1 MVKVKQLMGING
13 NMLKNDIEICSGLVA
28 SLDEAGRGCLAGPVV
43 SAAVILPKDFDYT
56 IVKDSKKLSEK
67 KRKEAYKIIV
77 DNAISYTVSFIHPE
91 DIDELNILQATMKSM
106 HECLDAM
113 KTLNCKD
120 FNHILVDGNYF
131 NQYNDIQHTCV
142 IKGDDTYY
150 SIAAA
155 SILAKVSR
163 DEYMK
168 ELHEQFPKY
177 GWDSNKGYGTKQHI
191 EMIKI
196 YGDTEHHRKS
206 FLKNIL

>member
-1 MVKVKQLMGING
+1 MSL
-13 NMLKNDIEICSGLVA
+13 LKSDIEISKGVVV
-28 SLDEAGRGCLAGPVV
+28 SLDEVGRGCLAGPVV
-43 SAAVILPKDFDYT
+43 SAAVILPKDFSSP

-67 KRKEAYKIIV
+67 KRKEAYKLIM

-91 DIDELNILQATMKSM
+91 DVDSLNILQATMKSM
-106 HECLDAM
+106 HECLDSM
-113 KTLNCKD
+113 IK
-120 FNHILVDGNYF
+120 FNGKEFEHILVDGNYF
-131 NQYNDIQHTCV
+131 NQYNDVPHTCV
-142 IKGDDTYY
+142 IKGDNTYY

-177 GWDSNKGYGTKQHI
+177 GWDSNKGYGTKEHI

>member
-1 MVKVKQLMGING
+1 MSLKPYLDVNNTEVGI
-13 NMLKNDIEICSGLVA
+13 
-28 SLDEAGRGCLAGPVV
+28 DEAGRGCLAGPVV

-77 DNAISYTVSFIHPE
+77 DNALSYSISFVEPE
-91 DIDELNILQATMKSM
+91 TIDKINILQSTMLSM
-106 HECLDAM
+106 HNCLDN
-113 KTLNCKD
+113 LNVD

-131 NQYNDIQHTCV
+131 NQYKNIEHTCV
-142 IKGDDTYY
+142 VKGDNTYY

-168 ELHEQFPKY
+168 QLHNEFPKY
-177 GWDSNKGYGTKQHI
+177 KWEGNKGYGSEEHI
-191 EMIKI
+191 NMIKEI
-196 YGDTEHHRKS
+196 GITEHHRKS
-206 FLKNIL
+206 FLKNII